1 MPAWGEFRMQRA
13 RTRLSDTFGVRIN
26 GSCSRRDFT
35 DKEESHDD
43 WRRLT
48 PFDNTNECTS
58 LSNGADL
65 TGLTRLYRPI
75 SNV

>member
-1 MPAWGEFRMQRA
+1 MQRA
-13 RTRLSDTFGVRIN
+13 RIRLSDTFGVRIN
-26 GSCSRRDFT
+26 GCSRRDFT
-35 DKEESHDD
+35 DKEAHHDG

-48 PFDNTNECTS
+48 PFDNTNGFTS

-75 SNV
+75 TNA